1 MGRVVVGAARGRL
14 FASRAASIALSRI
27 TAGFNPEGMRPGLV
41 SGHAHTKREEKVKNV
56 ETIDNPLG
64 VREREK

>member
-41 SGHAHTKREEKVKNV
+41 SGH
-56 ETIDNPLG
+56 G
-64 VREREK
+64 ERVNFKPGQF